1 MLDTSFT
8 RPLRQG
14 MVLIALG
21 LGGFALWSTS
31 VRIDGAVVAAGQIST
46 DAPAQTVQHRDG
58 GRIAAVHV
66 REGESVRQGDP
77 ILTLEDGDL
86 RARLTV
92 LDWKIAEATAR
103 RDRLR
108 AETLGRNDLV
118 FDSAVSGLS
127 DPEIAT
133 LLAEETALFDARR
146 ITIEQQ
152 TAQLAERA
160 RQSQAA
166 ISGLVSQ
173 REALLRKRGLVRADL
188 DRQETLL
195 HKGLAVVQQVSD
207 FDQTLAGLDGQLGE
221 IDAAIAETRSAI
233 SGFEL
238 ERLVRVATFREA
250 AQNELTTLLTEIA
263 RLGEERR
270 LIAGQM
276 DRLIM
281 RAPMTGK
288 VHELRSQTI
297 AGVIAAG
304 ATVATIVPANTAI
317 VATVRIAPS
326 QIDRVTPGQSARI
339 RFSSMGTLATPEIS
353 GVVRMVSADVRPD
366 PVTGHTFYAAEIL
379 LAEDAGFHP
388 QPGQPIT
395 AFLHTDARTPASFLL
410 KPAGDYWAYAMR
422 ER

>member
-1 MLDTSFT
+1 MLDTSFR

-46 DAPAQTVQHRDG
+46 DAPAQTVQHHDG

-133 LLAEETALFDARR
+133 LLVEETALFDARR
-146 ITIEQQ
+146 ITMEQQ

-195 HKGLAVVQQVSD
+195 NKGLAGVQQVSD

-263 RLGEERR
+263 L
-270 LIAGQM
+270 LIFTQ
-276 DRLIM
+276 
-281 RAPMTGK
+281 K
-288 VHELRSQTI
+288 
-297 AGVIAAG
+297 
-304 ATVATIVPANTAI
+304 
-317 VATVRIAPS
+317 
-326 QIDRVTPGQSARI
+326 
-339 RFSSMGTLATPEIS
+339 
-353 GVVRMVSADVRPD
+353 
-366 PVTGHTFYAAEIL
+366 
-379 LAEDAGFHP
+379 
-388 QPGQPIT
+388 
-395 AFLHTDARTPASFLL
+395 
-410 KPAGDYWAYAMR
+410 
-422 ER
+422 